1 MFYTKYIKPAGDY
14 VLAIM
19 LILLLSP
26 FLLTIVSFLFL
37 TQKRNIF
44 FSQWRI
50 GKNEKPFQLYKFKT
64 MMDTVDEN
72 GILLP
77 DMKRITLVG
86 KFLRQTSLDELPQL
100 FNVLKGE
107 MSFVGP
113 RPLLPSYLPRY
124 NAEQKNR
131 HLVKP
136 GITGW
141 AQVNGRNS
149 ISWQKKFE
157 MDIWY
162 LHHVSFYIDFK
173 ILIATIFKV
182 LGSKDINED
191 SGRTATAFL
200 GNN

>member
-1 MFYTKYIKPAGDY
+1 
-14 VLAIM
+14 
-19 LILLLSP
+19 
-26 FLLTIVSFLFL
+26 
-37 TQKRNIF
+37 
-44 FSQWRI
+44 
-50 GKNEKPFQLYKFKT
+50 
-64 MMDTVDEN
+64 
-72 GILLP
+72 
-77 DMKRITLVG
+77 
-86 KFLRQTSLDELPQL
+86 
-100 FNVLKGE
+100 

-113 RPLLPSYLPRY
+113 RPLLPAYLPRY

-162 LHHVSFYIDFK
+162 LYHVSFYIDFK

-191 SGRTATAFL
+191 SSRTATAFL

>member
-1 MFYTKYIKPAGDY
+1 MSYTKSIKPIGDY

-26 FLLTIVSFLFL
+26 LLIAIVSFLFL
-37 TQKRNIF
+37 IQKRNIIF
-44 FSQWRI
+44 LQWRV
-50 GKNEKPFQLYKFKT
+50 GKNENLFQLYKFKT
-64 MMDTVDEN
+64 MNDATDEN
-72 GILLP
+72 GELLP
-77 DMKRITLVG
+77 DMKRLTFIG
-86 KFLRQTSLDELPQL
+86 KILRQTSLDELPQL

-113 RPLLPSYLPRY
+113 RPLLPEYLPRY
-124 NAEQKNR
+124 NAQQKNR
-131 HLVKP
+131 HSVKP

-162 LHHVSFYIDFK
+162 LHHVSFYLDFK

-182 LGSKDINED
+182 LSSKDINED
-191 SGRTATAFL
+191 SSRTATAFL

>member
-1 MFYTKYIKPAGDY
+1 MSYTKSIKPIGDY
-14 VLAIM
+14 VLAII

-26 FLLTIVSFLFL
+26 LLIAIVSFLFL
-37 TQKRNIF
+37 IQKRNIIF
-44 FSQWRI
+44 LQWRV
-50 GKNEKPFQLYKFKT
+50 GKNENLFQLYKFKT
-64 MMDTVDEN
+64 MNDATDEN
-72 GILLP
+72 GELLP
-77 DMKRITLVG
+77 DMKRLTFIG
-86 KFLRQTSLDELPQL
+86 KILRQTSLDELPQL

-113 RPLLPSYLPRY
+113 RPLLPEYLPRY
-124 NAEQKNR
+124 NAQQKNR
-131 HLVKP
+131 HSVKP

-149 ISWQKKFE
+149 ISWQKKFD

-162 LHHVSFYIDFK
+162 LNHVSFYIDFK

-182 LGSKDINED
+182 LSSKDINED
-191 SGRTATAFL
+191 SSRTATAFL

>member
-1 MFYTKYIKPAGDY
+1 MSYTKSIKPIGDY

-26 FLLTIVSFLFL
+26 LLIAIVSFLFL
-37 TQKRNIF
+37 IQKRNIIF
-44 FSQWRI
+44 LQWRV
-50 GKNEKPFQLYKFKT
+50 GKNENLFQLYKFKT
-64 MMDTVDEN
+64 MNDATDEN
-72 GILLP
+72 GELLP
-77 DMKRITLVG
+77 DMKRLTFIG
-86 KFLRQTSLDELPQL
+86 KILRQTSLDELPQL

-113 RPLLPSYLPRY
+113 RPLLPEYLPRY
-124 NAEQKNR
+124 NAQQKNR
-131 HLVKP
+131 HSVKP

-162 LHHVSFYIDFK
+162 LHHASFHLDFK

-182 LGSKDINED
+182 LSSKDINED
-191 SGRTATAFL
+191 SSRTATAFL

>member
-1 MFYTKYIKPAGDY
+1 MSYTKSIKPIGDY

-26 FLLTIVSFLFL
+26 LLIAIVSLLFL
-37 TQKRNIF
+37 IQKRNIIF
-44 FSQWRI
+44 LQWRV
-50 GKNEKPFQLYKFKT
+50 GKNENLFQLYKFKT
-64 MMDTVDEN
+64 MNDATDEN
-72 GILLP
+72 GELLP
-77 DMKRITLVG
+77 DMKRLTFIG
-86 KFLRQTSLDELPQL
+86 KILRQTSLDELPQL

-113 RPLLPSYLPRY
+113 RPLLPEYLPRY
-124 NAEQKNR
+124 NAQQKNR
-131 HLVKP
+131 HSVKP

-149 ISWQKKFE
+149 ISWQKKFD

-162 LHHVSFYIDFK
+162 LNHVSFYIDFK

-182 LGSKDINED
+182 LSSKDINED
-191 SGRTATAFL
+191 SSRTATAFL

>member
-1 MFYTKYIKPAGDY
+1 MFYTQYIKPAGDY

-19 LILLLSP
+19 LIFLLSP
-26 FLLTIVSFLFL
+26 LLLTIVSFLFL

-44 FSQWRI
+44 FFQWRI

-64 MMDTVDEN
+64 MMDTVDESGN
-72 GILLP
+72 LLP
-77 DMKRITLVG
+77 DMKRITLAG
-86 KFLRQTSLDELPQL
+86 KILRQTSLDELPQL

-113 RPLLPSYLPRY
+113 RPLLPTYLPRY

-173 ILIATIFKV
+173 ILIATIFYV
-182 LGSKDINED
+182 LSSKDINED
-191 SGRTATAFL
+191 GSRTATAFL

>member
-1 MFYTKYIKPAGDY
+1 MSYTKSIKPIGDY

-26 FLLTIVSFLFL
+26 LLIAIVSFLFL
-37 TQKRNIF
+37 IQKRNIIF
-44 FSQWRI
+44 LQWRV
-50 GKNEKPFQLYKFKT
+50 GKNENLFQLYKFKT
-64 MMDTVDEN
+64 MNDATDEN
-72 GILLP
+72 GELLP
-77 DMKRITLVG
+77 DMKRLTFIG
-86 KFLRQTSLDELPQL
+86 KILRQTSLDELPQL

-113 RPLLPSYLPRY
+113 RPLLPEYLPRY
-124 NAEQKNR
+124 NAQQKNR
-131 HLVKP
+131 HSVKP

-141 AQVNGRNS
+141 AQINGRNS

-162 LHHVSFYIDFK
+162 LNHVSFYIDFK

-182 LGSKDINED
+182 LSSKDINED
-191 SGRTATAFL
+191 SSRTATAFL

>member
-14 VLAIM
+14 VFAIM
-19 LILLLSP
+19 LILSLSP
-26 FLLTIVSFLFL
+26 FLLIIVSFLFL
-37 TQKRNIF
+37 TQKRNII

-72 GILLP
+72 GFLLP

-113 RPLLPSYLPRY
+113 RPLLPAYLPRY

-136 GITGW
+136 GITGL

-162 LHHVSFYIDFK
+162 LYHVSFYIDFK

-191 SGRTATAFL
+191 SSRTATAFL

>member
-1 MFYTKYIKPAGDY
+1 MFYRKYIKPLGDY
-14 VLAIM
+14 FLSIM
-19 LILLLSP
+19 LIFLLSP
-26 FLLTIVSFLFL
+26 LLLTIVLFLFL

-44 FSQWRI
+44 FLQWRV
-50 GKNEKPFQLYKFKT
+50 GKNENLFQLYKFKT
-64 MMDTVDEN
+64 MNDATDEN
-72 GILLP
+72 GELLP
-77 DMKRITLVG
+77 DMMRLTFIG
-86 KFLRQTSLDELPQL
+86 KILRQTSLDELPQL

-113 RPLLPSYLPRY
+113 RPLLPAYLPRY

-131 HLVKP
+131 HSVKP

-182 LGSKDINED
+182 LSSKDINED
-191 SGRTATAFL
+191 SSRTATAFL

>member
-14 VLAIM
+14 VFAIM
-19 LILLLSP
+19 LILSLSP
-26 FLLTIVSFLFL
+26 FLLIIVSFLFL
-37 TQKRNIF
+37 TQKRNII

-191 SGRTATAFL
+191 SSRTATAFL

>member
-191 SGRTATAFL
+191 SSRTATAFL